1 MRDTQTAPKNIGNI
15 RLHKLYS
22 NRANAHMKQIDGT
35 ESLSKNIL
43 ECVELEMCYVCVN
56 VQTVYCGKIVHP

>member
-1 MRDTQTAPKNIGNI
+1 MRDTQTAPKNKGNI

-35 ESLSKNIL
+35 ESLSKYIGI
-43 ECVELEMCYVCVN
+43 CGTR
-56 VQTVYCGKIVHP
+56 TVLCLC

>member
-1 MRDTQTAPKNIGNI
+1 MRDTQTAPKNKGNI

-35 ESLSKNIL
+35 ESLSKYIG
-43 ECVELEMCYVCVN
+43 MCGTR
-56 VQTVYCGKIVHP
+56 TVLCLF